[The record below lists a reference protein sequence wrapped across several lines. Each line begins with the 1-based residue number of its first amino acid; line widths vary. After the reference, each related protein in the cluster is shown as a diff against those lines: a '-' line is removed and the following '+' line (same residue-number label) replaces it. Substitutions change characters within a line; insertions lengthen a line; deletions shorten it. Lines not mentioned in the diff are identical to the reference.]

1 MEKIDDVMALKDIVE
16 TRRAA
21 LRLCPDVRSVS
32 ELICSSFSLLSFA
45 IVDEFHDFH
54 SFLYVNLLLFLAA
67 EAEQAVSELTSLFLD
82 SNHCLFFGKFK

>member
-1 MEKIDDVMALKDIVE
+1 MALKDIVE

-45 IVDEFHDFH
+45 IVDEYEFHDFH

-82 SNHCLFFGKFK
+82 SNHCLFYGKFK